1 MNGEEKSEKGSARL
15 DQLRE
20 QAGQIAGKAKEG
32 LNRLNESTA
41 AYQEGARE
49 LLDSVGLYIKENPQ
63 RAAVIAILSGIGLG
77 FLFGRITKRG
87 RD

>member
-1 MNGEEKSEKGSARL
+1 MNGEEKSEKGSNRL
-15 DQLRE
+15 DQLKD
-20 QAGQIAGKAKEG
+20 QAGQFAGKAREG

-63 RAAVIAILSGIGLG
+63 RAAIIAVLTGIGLG
-77 FLFGRITKRG
+77 FLFGRATKRG

>member
-49 LLDSVGLYIKENPQ
+49 LLDSIGLYIKENPQ

>member
-15 DQLRE
+15 DQLKE
-20 QAGQIAGKAKEG
+20 QAGQFAGKARDG

-63 RAAVIAILSGIGLG
+63 RAAMIAILSGIGFG
-77 FLFGRITKRG
+77 FLLGRITKRG